1 MESGKKIHSR
11 KGDTGMDLVK
21 CEGVRK
27 VYGSGNSEVV
37 ALDGIDLTV
46 RKGEFVAV
54 TGVRFGK
61 IYFAAYPGQCGQANE
76 RESDHRRDGPVKTE
90 SDAGG
95 DLPAQKGRPGVSV
108 L

>member
-1 MESGKKIHSR
+1 
-11 KGDTGMDLVK
+11 MDLVK

-54 TGVRFGK
+54 TG
-61 IYFAAYPGQCGQANE
+61 
-76 RESDHRRDGPVKTE
+76 
-90 SDAGG
+90 
-95 DLPAQKGRPGVSV
+95 
-108 L
+108 